1 MEERKGHM
9 GLLDRVNAG
18 AERAAMEAW
27 KAFDKGKAKAAE
39 LQLEMRMDAA
49 AKRLGYLVLDEH
61 RGRLTD
67 GQARQR
73 MLDDLARL
81 EDEMAK
87 LRAETAA
94 RVAARGSSTASRP
107 SEGQSTGSRSVNG
120 EESAAGQARNAGAEP
135 SLVDDSGAWSR
146 QAPDVD
152 TES

>member
-1 MEERKGHM
+1 M

-49 AKRLGYLVLDEH
+49 AKRLGYLVFDEH

-73 MLDDLARL
+73 MLDDLVRL
-81 EDEMAK
+81 DDEMAK
-87 LRAETAA
+87 LRAD
-94 RVAARGSSTASRP
+94 STARAASRGGSATGQP
-107 SEGQSTGSRSVNG
+107 AEGQSTGSRPATG
-120 EESAAGQARNAGAEP
+120 EESAAGQALGTGTEA
-135 SLVDDSGAWSR
+135 SVVDDSGAWSR

-152 TES
+152 TEG